1 MGETGCVAVEGVLK
15 AGAGVEGQNAMVQ
28 DWESVAAVVASLSLG
43 GACYALLNGL
53 QGVPRHPEGLV
64 RPKEPGVGAT
74 RVVEVRAE
82 DIHEFRD
89 GRWVRPS

>member
-1 MGETGCVAVEGVLK
+1 
-15 AGAGVEGQNAMVQ
+15 MVQ

-53 QGVPRHPEGLV
+53 HLV
-64 RPKEPGVGAT
+64 RRPLESLGRPKEPGAA
-74 RVVEVRAE
+74 RIVEVRAE
-82 DIHEFRD
+82 DIREFRG